1 MITSTMTLEEIAKEL
16 LIDFREV
23 YDRWN
28 KFGGKFRRMSLN
40 QIRFPWFWNNT
51 IKTKRFNNWNIIF
64 SAWSKKET
72 KIVDPIFVVS
82 FHYNGGTWTASLLK
96 DLVLFFPLHF
106 FERYK
111 ERFLKFNLEDL
122 QISNKDIR
130 DVFYALNNRIFLY
143 KREREDSIRG
153 FCYNGMILGDWIGE
167 NCGIVKTFISIEEMK
182 VNQFAEYFDCLKNRL
197 ILDMYR
203 CRKGIEMVYNSELV
217 DCIPDTYFEYEE
229 INNFLWNLE
238 NRLLTVTHRKCI
250 DYYSKHKIEVD
261 KCTHMLNA
269 IMDNQ

>member
-130 DVFYALNNRIFLY
+130 DVFYALNNRIF
-143 KREREDSIRG
+143 I
-153 FCYNGMILGDWIGE
+153 
-167 NCGIVKTFISIEEMK
+167 
-182 VNQFAEYFDCLKNRL
+182 
-197 ILDMYR
+197 
-203 CRKGIEMVYNSELV
+203 
-217 DCIPDTYFEYEE
+217 
-229 INNFLWNLE
+229 
-238 NRLLTVTHRKCI
+238 
-250 DYYSKHKIEVD
+250 
-261 KCTHMLNA
+261 
-269 IMDNQ
+269 